1 MAKYKFIEDAL
12 RKEAPHVRREL
23 RKELKKQQ
31 HIASGKLYDGFKDTI
46 KIGSDSISLLIT
58 NDTPY
63 MWLVNN
69 GKSGG
74 VKAGEDEYEE
84 ILKWVSEKEGRGKL
98 SFASDHERDNFVQKV
113 KRNLEKQYFTKSGD
127 RNVPPYGYKRYFFI
141 DIAKHKIA
149 KGKMSSRIG
158 NAITKEVEGI
168 INKELIKAEIKL
180 TIG

>member
-1 MAKYKFIEDAL
+1 MGKYKFIEDAL
-12 RKEAPHVRREL
+12 RKEAPYVKREL

-69 GKSGG
+69 GNSGG
-74 VKAGEDEYEE
+74 VTAGYEE
-84 ILKWVSEKEGRGKL
+84 ILKWVYEKEGRGKL
-98 SFASDHERDNFVQKV
+98 IFASDHERANFVQKV
-113 KRNLEKQYFTKSGD
+113 KRNLESQYFTKSGD
-127 RNVPPYGYKRYFFI
+127 INVPPYGHKRYFFI

-149 KGKMSSRIG
+149 QGKMRLRIEDG
-158 NAITKEVEGI
+158 ITKEVESI
-168 INKELIKAEIKL
+168 INKELIKGEMKL

>member
-1 MAKYKFIEDAL
+1 MGKYKFIEDAL
-12 RKEAPHVRREL
+12 RLEAPIVIRAL
-23 RKELKKQQ
+23 RKELENQK

-63 MWLVNN
+63 MWLVND
-69 GKSGG
+69 GKSGE
-74 VKAGEDEYEE
+74 VTASFNAIYNWAQDKWKRGELTFGSESE
-84 ILKWVSEKEGRGKL
+84 IES
-98 SFASDHERDNFVQKV
+98 FVQKV
-113 KRNLEKQYFTKSGD
+113 KNNLEEQYFTKSGD
-127 RNVPPYGYKRYFFI
+127 RNVAPYGNKRYFFI

-149 KGKMSSRIG
+149 KSKISSRVG

-168 INKELIKAEIKL
+168 ISKELLKKEIKL

>member
-1 MAKYKFIEDAL
+1 MGKYKFIEDAL
-12 RKEAPHVRREL
+12 RKEAPYVKREL

-46 KIGSDSISLLIT
+46 KTGSDSISLLIT

-63 MWLVNN
+63 MWLVND

-74 VKAGEDEYEE
+74 VTASFNAIYNWAQE
-84 ILKWVSEKEGRGKL
+84 KWKGGKL
-98 SFASDHERDNFVQKV
+98 TFSSESDIERFVQKV
-113 KRNLEKQYFTKSGD
+113 KNNLEEQYFTKSGD

-141 DIAKHKIA
+141 DITKHKIA